1 MHPDPKLVA
10 ELEAELEAH
19 RDRMLAKGVSLEQA
33 EWRLKRYLN
42 PEEDIEDLARE
53 DTLCEAS
60 GLVPPSP
67 PAET

>member
-10 ELEAELEAH
+10 RLERLRDTLLE
-19 RDRMLAKGVSLEQA
+19 KGSPLDVA
-33 EWRLKRYLN
+33 EWSLKRYLN